1 MIRRPPR
8 STRTD
13 PLFPY
18 TDALPIFDVLVVEQV
33 AAVQRPG
40 PVAQRRGPGDAR
52 VGQLL
57 RLPQVQRL
65 ADAAGALLLRLVAA
79 AGRPAID
86 VAPGE
91 SPGAGIVPP
100 PQVVQPALRQPF
112 QATGRLARAVDRTAA
127 RRG

>member
-40 PVAQRRGPGDAR
+40 PVAQRRGLGDAR

-65 ADAAGALLLRLVAA
+65 ADAAGALRLRLVAA
-79 AGRPAID
+79 AGRAAIG
-86 VAPGE
+86 VAQGE
-91 SPGAGIVPP
+91 SQVAGIVHP
-100 PQVVQPALRQPF
+100 PQVVQPDRSEEHTSELQSLMRISY
-112 QATGRLARAVDRTAA
+112 AVF
-127 RRG
+127 